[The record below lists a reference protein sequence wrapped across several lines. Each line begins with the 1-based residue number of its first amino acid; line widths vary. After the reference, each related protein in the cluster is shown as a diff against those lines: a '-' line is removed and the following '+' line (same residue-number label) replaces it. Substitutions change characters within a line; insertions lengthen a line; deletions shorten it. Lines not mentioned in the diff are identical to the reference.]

1 MESPLGPLEATLLAL
16 LRRSGPALASDLVAA
31 LHAQGRPGT
40 YATVN
45 TVLRRMHAR
54 GLVMRQKVPH
64 RGAFRYQ
71 YASAGREEELR
82 RAIEDHANALVEA
95 LSVGV
100 LPRPLSGV
108 NAVGRRAARSAYS
121 FRAVV

>member
-1 MESPLGPLEATLLAL
+1 MEPPLGPLEATLLAL
-16 LRRSGPALASDLVAA
+16 LRRAGPSFTSELVAA
-31 LHAQGRPGT
+31 LHAEGRPGT

-45 TVLRRMHAR
+45 TVLGRMHAR
-54 GLVMRQKVPH
+54 GLVMRRKVPH

-82 RAIEDHANALVEA
+82 RAIAGNANALVEA
-95 LSVGV
+95 LGSGIV
-100 LPRPLSGV
+100 PRPHAGV

-121 FRAVV
+121 FRAVI